1 MLRRSGR
8 DRQVSEIIEFG
19 GFDRIQS
26 YEDIVSYIDSVPK
39 FTSKTSLAHTEM
51 ILAAMGHPEEE
62 LQVLHVAGTNGK
74 GSVCADLDAMLRAA
88 GYHVGLF
95 TSPHLIRI
103 NERFRIDGRE
113 VSDVDFAE
121 AFQAVMQASKKVM
134 EEGEPHPTYFEILF
148 LMGIWLF
155 QKAAVEY
162 VIFEVGMGGRLDAT
176 NVIKKP
182 LVSVITSVSLDHMQY
197 LGETIPEIAGE
208 KAGIIKPGVPV
219 VYDAGRPEVS
229 RVIEEKARQTGS
241 PAYPLEPGRIRI
253 AELTEDGAIFSLQNE
268 NSEENRSGS
277 VQDKNRREPVLLK
290 IPQIAPYQVRNAALA
305 WYVLQVLREDIP
317 ADPKALA
324 EGLASVSWPCRMQK
338 VEPGVYID
346 GAHNPDGIACF
357 LETAE
362 VFHRKK
368 EITLLFSAVGD
379 KDYRQMVKELASLHP
394 ERVVTARIRDRRA
407 VSEEELAE
415 LFRQEGC
422 TEVYARRK
430 PEDAYRLARKL
441 RGDGILFCVGSLYL
455 AGELLQAAAE
465 FAHSDR

>member
-1 MLRRSGR
+1 MISYR
-8 DRQVSEIIEFG
+8 DAVTYIE
-19 GFDRIQS
+19 
-26 YEDIVSYIDSVPK
+26 EVPK
-39 FTSKTSLAHTEM
+39 FTAKTSLEHTEK
-51 ILAAMGHPEEE
+51 ILAAMGHPQEG
-62 LQVLHVAGTNGK
+62 LRVLHVAGTNGK

-113 VSDVDFAE
+113 VSDE
-121 AFQAVMQASKKVM
+121 AFTEAFHAVMQAAGQVM
-134 EEGEPHPTYFEILF
+134 REEGEAHPTYFEILF
-148 LMGIWLF
+148 LMGIRMF
-155 QKAAVEY
+155 SRSAVDF
-162 VIFEVGMGGRLDAT
+162 VILEVGMGGRLDAT

-219 VYDAGRPEVS
+219 VYDAGREDVNK
-229 RVIEEKARQTGS
+229 VIEDKAQRTGS
-241 PAYPLEPGRIRI
+241 PVYPLPPDCVHIR
-253 AELTEDGAIFSLQNE
+253 ELTEDGAAFIVQKPRSMSFPEEISL
-268 NSEENRSGS
+268 R
-277 VQDKNRREPVLLK
+277 

-305 WYVLQVLREDIP
+305 WYTLEVLKDRIP
-317 ADPKALA
+317 AEAELLA

-357 LETAE
+357 LEAAE
-362 VFHRKK
+362 VFHRNK
-368 EITLLFSAVGD
+368 EITLLFSAVRD
-379 KDYRQMVKELASLHP
+379 KDYAAMVRELASLHP
-394 ERVVTARIRDRRA
+394 ERVVTTRIRDARA

-422 TEVYARRK
+422 PEVYSVK
-430 PEDAYRLARKL
+430 EPEEAYRLAKSIRE
-441 RGDGILFCVGSLYL
+441 DGILFCVGSLYL
-455 AGELLQAAAE
+455 AGELLQAA
-465 FAHSDR
+465 HR